1 MRNQIAD
8 AGMEPAAR
16 NAPGKTPAAPAG
28 APAIPAERDLR
39 LDLFRGLA
47 LWLIFLDHIPINIVE
62 LGDDPQLRLQRRR

>member
-16 NAPGKTPAAPAG
+16 NTPGKTPAAAAG

-39 LDLFRGLA
+39 LDCSAAWRYG
-47 LWLIFLDHIPINIVE
+47 
-62 LGDDPQLRLQRRR
+62 